1 MKSCSPY
8 HLKSSIGFMP
18 GLFPDQ
24 SISYK
29 SWEVKKPL
37 IVFAWWQGVPS
48 CMNISSLLRYHL
60 FVIWGNRRLCI
71 ISLHYSGSLYP
82 WTTLRLLVPYI
93 EMMLNI
99 TIVVGFL
106 TVCLR
111 QNFLPSFLL
120 TKWEL
125 SLITS
130 FVDLSEK
137 HTWNYKLQA
146 LNIAFNLPNMKF
158 IN

>member
-8 HLKSSIGFMP
+8 HLIQLNRIHAGIVLRPVDILQILISQKS
-18 GLFPDQ
+18 
-24 SISYK
+24 
-29 SWEVKKPL
+29 L

-71 ISLHYSGSLYP
+71 TYLHYSGSLYP

-125 SLITS
+125 SS
-130 FVDLSEK
+130 SPPLSIHQKNTHEIIS
-137 HTWNYKLQA
+137 YKL
-146 LNIAFNLPNMKF
+146 
-158 IN
+158 